1 MSVSTSYPI
10 SAATARHL
18 NRPVFGHVIDGEVV
32 ASLDG
37 ETMPVIDPATG
48 DEVGVAALG
57 SAADVDRAVRSARAA
72 FDDGRWRYLAPLE
85 KERRLRRL
93 AALVEERRTLFGESD
108 TIDSGL
114 LRWYT
119 DAMVDFAVGSTE
131 YFSGWPSKIEGTIP
145 PVPSDMVAYQL
156 REPHGVLGLIV
167 PWNGPTAV
175 LAFVAAAI
183 SAGNCVVLKP
193 AEQTPMTAILMAEL
207 AVEAGIPNGV
217 FNVVQGAREA
227 GAALVEHPGVDAIS
241 FTGSPG
247 AGSAIQAAAAKR
259 AKPVSLELGGKSP
272 FIIFPDADLE
282 AATAAAM
289 MGVWMA
295 SGQVCT
301 AGTRVLIH
309 ADIHDELVE
318 RIVAQSRDMR
328 IGSGFDPA
336 SQLGPLVSADQ
347 LARVQSYVAI
357 GVQEGAELALGGER
371 HGDVGYFHEP
381 TIFTGVRND
390 MRIAREEVFGPVM
403 SILRFSDEAE
413 AYTIANDSEYG
424 LGAGVWTNDLSLAH
438 RAARALRTGQVWI
451 NTYQAGYPSVA
462 YGGVKLSGHGRMQGG
477 PGIDEL
483 THVKSVWMKVGAPL

>member
-1 MSVSTSYPI
+1 V
-10 SAATARHL
+10 
-18 NRPVFGHVIDGEVV
+18 
-32 ASLDG
+32 
-37 ETMPVIDPATG
+37 
-48 DEVGVAALG
+48 DEN
-57 SAADVDRAVRSARAA
+57 
-72 FDDGRWRYLAPLE
+72 
-85 KERRLRRL
+85 
-93 AALVEERRTLFGESD
+93 RTLFGESD

-119 DAMVDFAVGSTE
+119 DAMVDFAVNSTE
-131 YFSGWPSKIEGTIP
+131 YFAGWPSKIEGTIP
-145 PVPSDMVAYQL
+145 PVPSDLVAYQL

-167 PWNGPTAV
+167 PWNGPSAV

-207 AVEAGIPNGV
+207 AAEAGIPNGV

-227 GAALVEHPGVDAIS
+227 GEALVDHPGVDAIS
-241 FTGSPG
+241 FTGSRTAG
-247 AGSAIQAAAAKR
+247 AAIQAAAAKR
-259 AKPVSLELGGKSP
+259 VKPVTLELGGKSP

-282 AATAAAM
+282 SATAAAM

-309 ADIHDELVE
+309 DDIHDELVE

-328 IGSGFDPA
+328 IGSGFDPE

-357 GVQEGAELALGGER
+357 GQQEGAQLALGGHR
-371 HGDVGYFHEP
+371 HGETGYFHEP

-390 MRIAREEVFGPVM
+390 MRIAQEEIFGPVM
-403 SILRFSDEAE
+403 SILRFGSEAE
-413 AYTIANDSEYG
+413 AYAIANDTEYG

-451 NTYQAGYPSVA
+451 NTYQAGYPTVA
-462 YGGVKLSGHGRMQGG
+462 YGGVKQSGHGRMQGR
-477 PGIDEL
+477 PTIDEL